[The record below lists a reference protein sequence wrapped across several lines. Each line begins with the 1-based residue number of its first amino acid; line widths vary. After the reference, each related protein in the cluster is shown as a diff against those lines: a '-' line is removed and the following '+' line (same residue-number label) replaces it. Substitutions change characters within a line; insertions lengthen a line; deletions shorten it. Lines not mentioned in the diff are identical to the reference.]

1 MTAFMLSDAFL
12 DRVQGLFYEE
22 LQASLPTVAEVTA
35 ALEAA
40 DKTALE
46 NFTRRYH
53 GIAGAAGLVGFHP
66 LTGLFHLLEE
76 LLTQATQ
83 DTLPPPCLTALK
95 EGLVER
101 AHQSALTAVKGHAE
115 GHPLR
120 ADHALLKELES
131 LLKPG
136 QSTGDAGEK
145 PNPVRVLVVDDDRVS
160 LFVIEEVL
168 KTGGYEVLSTMDPEK
183 TVQLMKDT
191 QPDLIILDVVL
202 GQTNGFEVARRIR
215 RDSAGEL
222 TPIILVSVKAEL
234 GDRIQGFQ
242 AGATDYLAKPFAPAE
257 LLARVSAILERTRLF
272 KNLALR
278 DGLTGAF
285 NHRYLQERLT
295 EEINRYKRTHKPFCI
310 AMLDLDHFK
319 AVNDRYGHQSGD
331 RVLQGFVALLKQ
343 QLRDMDVVARY
354 GGEEFVIIMLEST
367 PEDALRALERV
378 RETVASRELV
388 PGIRVTF
395 SGGVS
400 MAPRDGLD
408 KDALVAL
415 ADKRLY
421 EAKSAGR
428 NRIVPAAD

>member
-1 MTAFMLSDAFL
+1 MLSDAFL

-22 LQASLPTVAEVTA
+22 LQASLPAVAEVAA
-35 ALEAA
+35 ALDANDRE
-40 DKTALE
+40 ALE
-46 NFTRRYH
+46 NQARRYH

-66 LTGLFHLLEE
+66 LTGLFHMLEE
-76 LLTQATQ
+76 LLSQATQ
-83 DTLPPPCLTALK
+83 GTLPPACVSALK
-95 EGLVER
+95 EGLIER
-101 AHQSALTAVKGHAE
+101 SHQSALTAVKGHSE

-120 ADHALLKELES
+120 ADHALLKELEG

-136 QSTGDAGEK
+136 QGAASAEEK
-145 PNPVRVLVVDDDRVS
+145 ANPVRVLVVDDDRVS

-295 EEINRYKRTHKPFCI
+295 EEINRYKRTRKPFCV

-378 RETVASRELV
+378 RETVAGRELV

-400 MAPRDGLD
+400 MAPRDGVD